1 MASFEAWDTM
11 DLPKK
16 RRLINQIR
24 TFLSRYFAM
33 TDKHKL
39 LRAVFTKNFDHGLHV
54 RSKDYLA
61 KSAIIENISQ
71 ELNTLRRKEHQS
83 GAFQAVL
90 SACCGSNISSLEL
103 ARQLKVHRHTVR
115 KVFYIL
121 KKPLIISFL
130 NSLFSPQTK
139 AMKWRHVRRTGVVY
153 RKIIKKPVIKR
164 VKKAP
169 QLDDA
174 CKRFMESVFVPSR

>member
-1 MASFEAWDTM
+1 MGHHGSS
-11 DLPKK
+11 KK

-103 ARQLKVHRHTVR
+103 ARQLKVHRHSVR

-130 NSLFSPQTK
+130 NSLFFSPNKGNEVETCQENWSCLQEDHQEACHQKSKESTS
-139 AMKWRHVRRTGVVY
+139 VR
-153 RKIIKKPVIKR
+153 
-164 VKKAP
+164 
-169 QLDDA
+169 
-174 CKRFMESVFVPSR
+174 